1 MTTGRDFH
9 DDRLRFNLFVPGV
22 TQGNEDA
29 SPVQNFI
36 FFFFVLVKII
46 RRLDEPKIPLSNPSG
61 GKLLLRPSAS
71 YNELLGRV
79 VFRIPPNIHD
89 GPLLQK

>member
-36 FFFFVLVKII
+36 FFFLC
-46 RRLDEPKIPLSNPSG
+46 
-61 GKLLLRPSAS
+61 
-71 YNELLGRV
+71 
-79 VFRIPPNIHD
+79 
-89 GPLLQK
+89 

>member
-1 MTTGRDFH
+1 MRT
-9 DDRLRFNLFVPGV
+9 LVQSKISSFV
-22 TQGNEDA
+22 
-29 SPVQNFI
+29 
-36 FFFFVLVKII
+36 FVLIKII
-46 RRLDEPKIPLSNPSG
+46 RRLDESKIPLSNPSG

-71 YNELLGRV
+71 YSELLGRV